1 MRAVLTQKLCAT
13 FLQVGALM
21 SCSKA
26 DACTHLSDSN
36 TRFLTISV
44 GNLHTETLME
54 LALITRSCD
63 RKKEEQKKKEK
74 GLVI

>member
-1 MRAVLTQKLCAT
+1 
-13 FLQVGALM
+13 M

-63 RKKEEQKKKEK
+63 RKKEEQKKKERK
-74 GLVI
+74 GFGDIDKARTSAAGTEK